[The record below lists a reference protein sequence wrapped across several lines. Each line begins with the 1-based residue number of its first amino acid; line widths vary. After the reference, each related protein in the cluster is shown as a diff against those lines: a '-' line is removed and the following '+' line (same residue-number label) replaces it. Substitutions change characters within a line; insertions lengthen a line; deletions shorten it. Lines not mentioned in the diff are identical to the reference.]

1 MDTSELNDIRTI
13 FNKRKGEIEERLK
26 EFRFVL
32 KRNNPRELFAE
43 FAFCLLTPQSRA
55 KTCWAAIETLKRTG
69 TLYSGSPEEIEKHL
83 FGVRFKRNKSKYI
96 AEAREKFFKNGKFT
110 LMENIASLPS
120 HEAREWLVKNVKG
133 MGMKEASHFLRNI
146 GLGEDLAIL
155 DRHILKNLKAL
166 KVIKDIPASI
176 SPKRYLNIEE
186 RMKKFSRDI
195 GIPMSV
201 LDLVFWCR
209 ETGEIFK

>member
-26 EFRFVL
+26 EFRLVL
-32 KRNNPRELFAE
+32 KRNNPRELFGE
-43 FAFCLLTPQSRA
+43 LAFCLLTPQSRA
-55 KTCWAAIETLKRTG
+55 KTCWAAIERLKKTG
-69 TLYSGSPEEIEKHL
+69 ILYDGSAPEIEKHL
-83 FGVRFKRNKSKYI
+83 TGVRFKRNKSRYI
-96 AEAREKFFKNGKFT
+96 EEAREKFLKDNRFT
-110 LMENIASLPS
+110 LMENIASRSP

-166 KVIKDIPASI
+166 KVIRDIPASI
-176 SPKRYLNIEE
+176 SPKKYLNIEE
-186 RMKKFSRDI
+186 RMRKFSRDI